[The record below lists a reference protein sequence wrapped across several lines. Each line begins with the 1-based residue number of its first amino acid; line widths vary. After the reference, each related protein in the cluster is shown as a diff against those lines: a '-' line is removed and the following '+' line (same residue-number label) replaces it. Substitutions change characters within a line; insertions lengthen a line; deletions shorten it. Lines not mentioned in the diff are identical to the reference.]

1 MATST
6 SIKLPEGLRERIRAI
21 AEDENRSSNWL
32 MTDAIRQY
40 VERKEARKALLEEL
54 RAAHEE
60 YQRTGLHLTQEDVEE
75 WIAKRAKGDRA
86 PMPEPHT

>member
-1 MATST
+1 MLARTLSRGPAPLKPNVWL
-6 SIKLPEGLRERIRAI
+6 SIR
-21 AEDENRSSNWL
+21 DVVDWL

-60 YQRTGLHLTQEDVEE
+60 YQRTGLHLTREEVEE
-75 WIAKRAKGDRA
+75 WMARRARGERA